1 LVVTKLFRLF
11 YNVVMAR
18 DREETKEKILQAVG
32 KLLASGGFQRLGINA
47 IAREAG
53 VDKVLIYR
61 YFDNLPALLKTFAQE
76 GDYVGSLDGILQRAQ
91 PEQLANWASAMGL
104 LTIGVLDTLKGN
116 SLAQEIFR
124 WELTEQNELTQELA
138 ASREELISGAI
149 AWLRQQYPNIAS
161 QDVESIS
168 AVLLSSVTYLVLRSG
183 SGKPFL
189 GIDLNTPAGWQRIE
203 MTIKLMLQGLANL
216 AITDLPVAD
225 LPIQPRPED
234 DGKTD

>member
-1 LVVTKLFRLF
+1 MT
-11 YNVVMAR
+11 R
-18 DREETKEKILQAVG
+18 DREETKERILQAVG
-32 KLLASGGFQRLGINA
+32 KLLASGGFQQLGINA

-76 GDYVGSLDGILQRAQ
+76 GNYVGSLEGILQHAQ
-91 PEQLANWASAMGL
+91 PEQLANWPSAMGL
-104 LTIGVLDTLKGN
+104 LTLGVADILKN
-116 SLAQEIFR
+116 NLLAQEIFR
-124 WELTEQNELTQELA
+124 WELTEQNELTQALA
-138 ASREELISGAI
+138 ASREALINRAI

-168 AVLLSSVTYLVLRSG
+168 AVLLSSVTYLVLRSA

-216 AITDLPVAD
+216 VITDLPAAD
-225 LPIQPRPED
+225 LPTQPLAAS
-234 DGKTD
+234 DGKID